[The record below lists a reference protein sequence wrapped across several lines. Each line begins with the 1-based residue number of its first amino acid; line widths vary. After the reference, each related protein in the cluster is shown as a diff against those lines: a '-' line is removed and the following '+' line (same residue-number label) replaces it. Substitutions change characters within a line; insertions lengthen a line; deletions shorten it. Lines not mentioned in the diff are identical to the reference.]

1 VPVDATGITFVTL
14 TTDDIQAHDPEVST
28 QVPTVDQSYLAKI
41 TEYQN
46 TIGEDNIELARRRNL
61 PVLTVG
67 SGLNYQVPDY
77 LRVQAGSGAPDA
89 PNSWTWNVTVG
100 VNYNIWDA
108 GSRRRDIDIAAS
120 QKVIQN
126 RDNRDKLFARAAE
139 IAKLME
145 TLRNLKSNLQL
156 NKELMRLEQSN
167 FAILE
172 EDYRQGKV
180 AYLDLVTGLSDLLS
194 ARVSYYTN
202 YISIL
207 TAMAQYRYYEGTIYE
222 TVANS

>member
-1 VPVDATGITFVTL
+1 
-14 TTDDIQAHDPEVST
+14 
-28 QVPTVDQSYLAKI
+28 
-41 TEYQN
+41 
-46 TIGEDNIELARRRNL
+46 
-61 PVLTVG
+61 
-67 SGLNYQVPDY
+67 
-77 LRVQAGSGAPDA
+77 
-89 PNSWTWNVTVG
+89 
-100 VNYNIWDA
+100 
-108 GSRRRDIDIAAS
+108 
-120 QKVIQN
+120 
-126 RDNRDKLFARAAE
+126 
-139 IAKLME
+139 
-145 TLRNLKSNLQL
+145 
-156 NKELMRLEQSN
+156 MRLEQSN